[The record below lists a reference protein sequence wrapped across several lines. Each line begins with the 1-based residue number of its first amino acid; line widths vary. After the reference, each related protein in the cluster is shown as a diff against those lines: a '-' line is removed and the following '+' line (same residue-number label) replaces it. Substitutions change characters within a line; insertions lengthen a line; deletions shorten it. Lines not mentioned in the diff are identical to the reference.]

1 MKDQWSG
8 KTLRA
13 KTLVS
18 VPSDNRSSAQPATA
32 PALYSFLAVA
42 AVPQLVSAVLLES
55 RDISASL
62 PETRPDG
69 FGEVAYCCQVSLV
82 VNGDL
87 ELRQRPGG
95 GPEEHAAAVRQVEG
109 RLVARAE
116 QVVGGALVERDRAT
130 HVGAD
135 LGVADDAVDRPVLA
149 ALAGRD
155 VLRLHAEQD
164 HGALGLGDLELDALD
179 EVLAVLVD
187 LEDRGRLG
195 VDQVTDLEVAGLD
208 GRADD
213 VADDA
218 HALGPDRVVERVTG
232 ERAQVAQEY
241 HGG

>member
-116 QVVGGALVERDRAT
+116 QVVGGALVQRDRAA

-135 LGVADDAVDRPVLA
+135 LGVADDAVDRPVEGL
-149 ALAGRD
+149 LRD
-155 VLRLHAEQD
+155 DVARHHPVQDHRRLRLRDEQV
-164 HGALGLGDLELDALD
+164 GALYQGLVSG
-179 EVLAVLVD
+179 LVD
-187 LEDRGRLG
+187 PEQHLRLG
-195 VDQVTDLEVAGLD
+195 VHEVA
-208 GRADD
+208 
-213 VADDA
+213 
-218 HALGPDRVVERVTG
+218 
-232 ERAQVAQEY
+232 
-241 HGG
+241 